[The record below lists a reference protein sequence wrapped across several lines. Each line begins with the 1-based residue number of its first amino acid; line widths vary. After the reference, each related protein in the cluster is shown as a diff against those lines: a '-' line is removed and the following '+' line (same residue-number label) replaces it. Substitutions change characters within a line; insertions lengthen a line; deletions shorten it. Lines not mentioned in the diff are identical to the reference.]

1 MNHFT
6 VLEHK
11 FSFQKWK
18 FLIYVLITTDYLR
31 PEVQADKG
39 N

>member
-6 VLEHK
+6 FLEHK
-11 FSFQKWK
+11 FRFQKWK
-18 FLIYVLITTDYLR
+18 FLIYVLITTYYLR